1 MEPERIKLYFILL
14 RLKSFLVSFLDS
26 PEDCEDNFIYTEEFL
41 GRRYPD
47 KREEIINMLR
57 EYDVKND
64 CEIAFD
70 HNIQFKFRAMVDKGN
85 TKVDLEIVLNNLEIE
100 INDSLLKDKEIGK
113 IRLKRE
119 EEIKNILASLFQLS
133 KIWIAHKNL
142 QSDIDDY
149 SLLDEEDILRPKEK
163 EELKRLG
170 IDSHL
175 SFDFISKL
183 TKKYLDELIDFYF
196 QYGGDVSLNGFVN
209 ELESFKNSLN
219 DRYKELFKNHGLD
232 PNSLLDTE

>member
-119 EEIKNILASLFQLS
+119 EEIKNILASLFKLS
-133 KIWIAHKNL
+133 KIWIAHKHL

-149 SLLDEEDILRPKEK
+149 
-163 EELKRLG
+163 
-170 IDSHL
+170 
-175 SFDFISKL
+175 
-183 TKKYLDELIDFYF
+183 
-196 QYGGDVSLNGFVN
+196 
-209 ELESFKNSLN
+209 
-219 DRYKELFKNHGLD
+219 
-232 PNSLLDTE
+232 